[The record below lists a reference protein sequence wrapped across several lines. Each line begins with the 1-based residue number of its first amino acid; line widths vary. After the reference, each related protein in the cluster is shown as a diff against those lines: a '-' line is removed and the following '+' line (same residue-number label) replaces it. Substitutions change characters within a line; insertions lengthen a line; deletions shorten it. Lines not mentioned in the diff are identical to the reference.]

1 MLKAIKSRGLTLNIA
16 LRCASP
22 DAVKAAVRKRMG
34 IGILF
39 HNLIEEEIKKK
50 EIKVLRFAG
59 LPRVV
64 GNSYIVYKKAKPLT
78 APASEFLALLRAMKA
93 RQKTSVNF

>member
-1 MLKAIKSRGLTLNIA
+1 
-16 LRCASP
+16 
-22 DAVKAAVRKRMG
+22 MG

-59 LPRVV
+59 LPRVL
-64 GNSYIVYKKAKPLT
+64 GNSYIVYKKTKPLT
-78 APASEFLALLRAMKA
+78 APASEFLALLRAMKRGRKA
-93 RQKTSVNF
+93 P